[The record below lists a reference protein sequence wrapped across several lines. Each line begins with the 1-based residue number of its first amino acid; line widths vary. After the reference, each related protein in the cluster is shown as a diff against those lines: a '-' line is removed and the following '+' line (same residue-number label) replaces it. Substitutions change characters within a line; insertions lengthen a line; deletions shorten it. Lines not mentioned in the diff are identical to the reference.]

1 VPASD
6 PSSATDPTPRR
17 QARPWERAALAGLG
31 LAVVVVLALT
41 GFSHTDRGADGTAG
55 AAPADEAS
63 RTAQVQALLDT
74 WASAVRTNDEAA
86 LPGLMDKAAAPGFL
100 AAETRRAANVAG
112 VEFSDWGYE
121 IAGGSETVVPAG
133 LVDALGADEVWA
145 PVVQLRYAIAGADES
160 PTRKPVALVVAR
172 RGDRWALVSDSATA
186 DDERRTWRGPW
197 DFGPVVSR
205 RVDTGDGKTSVV
217 LGHPENATMVDRL
230 ADELP
235 AAVVNATQLWGSRW
249 AGRALVWVA
258 GSQDEFTAL
267 VGPNHDGRD
276 IAAVAISDAVDPDA
290 ATVSGQRIVFSPA
303 SAERL
308 TDVTRRAIL
317 RHELTHVAARAE
329 TVDRS
334 PMWVLEGYAE
344 YAAYRGTGEPVRQIA
359 PALTAQV
366 GAEGAPTEFPDDTD
380 FSGYGARG
388 SVAYETAWSINA
400 FVAEEY
406 GESRLTE
413 LYRTLAV
420 GEADPETVD
429 GRLSDVLGVDAEQ
442 FRDRWTDWV
451 RARLG

>member
-1 VPASD
+1 MPASD
-6 PSSATDPTPRR
+6 PSPATDPTPRR
-17 QARPWERAALAGLG
+17 QARPWELAALAGLV
-31 LAVVVVLALT
+31 LAVVVALALT
-41 GFSHTDRGADGTAG
+41 GFSHTDHGDDG
-55 AAPADEAS
+55 AARADATS
-63 RTAQVQALLDT
+63 RATAVRALLDT
-74 WASAVRTNDEAA
+74 WASAVRTNDAA
-86 LPGLMDKAAAPGFL
+86 ELSGLMDPAAAPGFL
-100 AAETRRAANVAG
+100 AAETRRAGNVAG

-121 IAGGSETVVPAG
+121 IAEGPETVVPSS
-133 LVDALGADEVWA
+133 LVDALGADDVWA
-145 PVVQLRYAIAGADES
+145 PAVQLRYAIAGADES

-172 RGDRWALVSDSATA
+172 RGDRWTLVSDSATV
-186 DDERRTWRGPW
+186 DGEQRTWRGPW

-205 RVDTGDGKTSVV
+205 RVDIGDGRTSVV
-217 LGHPENATMVDRL
+217 LGHPENAAMVDRL
-230 ADELP
+230 AEELP
-235 AAVVNATQLWGSRW
+235 AAVVNATQLWGSGW

-290 ATVSGQRIVFSPA
+290 AAVSGQRIVFSPA
-303 SAERL
+303 SAQRL

-317 RHELTHVAARAE
+317 RHELIHVAARAD

-334 PMWVLEGYAE
+334 PMWILEGYAE
-344 YAAYRGTGEPVRQIA
+344 YAAYRGTGEPERQIA

-366 GAEGAPTEFPDDTD
+366 GAEGAPAAFPDDTD
-380 FSGYGARG
+380 FSGYGERG

-406 GESRLTE
+406 GESRLTQ

-420 GEADPETVD
+420 GESDPDTVD

-451 RARLG
+451 GAHLG

>member
-1 VPASD
+1 MPASD
-6 PSSATDPTPRR
+6 PSPAAEPTSRR
-17 QARPWERAALAGLG
+17 QARPWELAALAGLV

-41 GFSHTDRGADGTAG
+41 GFSHDERGADGAVG
-55 AAPADEAS
+55 
-63 RTAQVQALLDT
+63 TAQAGSDSRAAAVQALLDT
-74 WASAVRTNDEAA
+74 WASAVRTNDTAR
-86 LPGLMDKAAAPGFL
+86 LSGLMDRAASPGFL
-100 AAETRRAANVAG
+100 AAETRRASNVAG

-121 IAGGSETVVPAG
+121 ITESPETVVPSS

-145 PVVQLRYAIAGADES
+145 PAVQLRYAIAGADEN

-172 RGDRWALVSDSATA
+172 RGDSWALVSDSATV
-186 DDERRTWRGPW
+186 DGERRTWRGPW
-197 DFGPVVSR
+197 DFGTVVSR
-205 RVDTGDGKTSVV
+205 RVDTGDGRTSVV
-217 LGHPENATMVDRL
+217 LGHPENVAMVDRL
-230 ADELP
+230 AEELP
-235 AAVVNATQLWGSRW
+235 AAVVNATQLWGSDW

-267 VGPNHDGRD
+267 VGPDHDGFG

-290 ATVSGQRIVFSPA
+290 GAVTGQRIVFSPS

-317 RHELTHVAARAE
+317 RHELIHVAARAE

-344 YAAYRGTGEPVRQIA
+344 YAAYRGTGEAARQIA

-366 GAEGAPTEFPDDTD
+366 GAEGPPTGFPENTD
-380 FSGYGARG
+380 FSESGERG

-400 FVAEEY
+400 FVAEQY
-406 GESRLTE
+406 GESKLTE

-420 GEADPETVD
+420 GESDPDTVD
-429 GRLSDVLGVDAEQ
+429 ARLSDVLGVDAEQ
-442 FRDRWTDWV
+442 LRDRWTDWV
-451 RARLG
+451 GAHLG

>member
-1 VPASD
+1 MPASD
-6 PSSATDPTPRR
+6 PSPATDPTSRR
-17 QARPWERAALAGLG
+17 QARPWELAALAGLV

-41 GFSHTDRGADGTAG
+41 GFSRTERGADGAVG
-55 AAPADEAS
+55 
-63 RTAQVQALLDT
+63 TAQSDTEARAAAVQTLLDT
-74 WASAVRTNDEAA
+74 WASAVRTNDAA
-86 LPGLMDKAAAPGFL
+86 RLSGLMDQAAAPGFL
-100 AAETRRAANVAG
+100 AAETRRAGNVAG

-121 IAGGSETVVPAG
+121 IAEGAETAVPSS

-145 PVVQLRYAIAGADES
+145 PAVQLRYAIADES

-172 RGDRWALVSDSATA
+172 RGDRWALVSDSATV
-186 DDERRTWRGPW
+186 DGERRTWRGPW

-205 RVDTGDGKTSVV
+205 RVDTGDGRTSVV
-217 LGHPENATMVDRL
+217 LGHPENAAMVDRL

-235 AAVVNATQLWGSRW
+235 AAVVNATQLWGSNW

-290 ATVSGQRIVFSPA
+290 ATVTGQRIVFSPA
-303 SAERL
+303 SADRL
-308 TDVTRRAIL
+308 TEVTRRAIL
-317 RHELTHVAARAE
+317 RHELIHVAARAE

-344 YAAYRGTGEPVRQIA
+344 YAAYRGTGEAERQIA

-366 GAEGAPTEFPDDTD
+366 GAEGPPTEFPEDTD
-380 FSGYGARG
+380 FSGYGERG

-400 FVAEEY
+400 FVAEQY
-406 GESRLTE
+406 GESRLTA

-429 GRLSDVLGVDAEQ
+429 GRLSDVLGVDADQ

-451 RARLG
+451 GAHLG